1 MGEPSA
7 PGQRVEEEGSGICW
21 EQNTAPKPLEES
33 PTEGVLV
40 PGLTGAL
47 ALLQRGFLSA
57 KEISVSKGEIQQEIQ
72 ESALLHPQ
80 EFLPGEV
87 QQQLELC
94 RGGTMR

>member
-57 KEISVSKGEIQQEIQ
+57 KEKFNRRSRSLLCSTHRNSFQEK
-72 ESALLHPQ
+72 SSNNWSCA
-80 EFLPGEV
+80 EV
-87 QQQLELC
+87 AP
-94 RGGTMR
+94 